1 MRMGKAV
8 VLIDGGYLA
17 KVLETIFHRPPFDFE
32 EFSDLLCQKA
42 NCERVRTYY
51 YHCRPYQSDPPTPS
65 EKTRYAEWLKFED
78 YLKKIPRLDFR
89 PGRLQR
95 IGTSFKQ
102 KGVDVCLSVDLVK
115 LSCKGIID
123 KAILITGD
131 SDFVSA
137 VNVAKEEGIVTILY
151 YSKATPM
158 YVHRE
163 LLEACD
169 ETYEIT
175 KDLIDASKPKK
186 P

>member
-1 MRMGKAV
+1 MGKAV

-17 KVLETIFHRPPFDFE
+17 KVLDKVFHRPEFGFE
-32 EFSDLLCQKA
+32 EFSDLLCTRA
-42 NCERVRTYY
+42 NCERIRTYY
-51 YHCRPYQSDPPTPS
+51 YHCRPYQSDPPTSS
-65 EKTRYAEWLKFED
+65 EKTRYADWLKFED

-95 IGTSFKQ
+95 IGATFKQ

-115 LSCKGIID
+115 LACKGIID

-131 SDFVSA
+131 SDFVPA

-151 YSKATPM
+151 YSKATPL
-158 YVHRE
+158 YVHKE
-163 LLEACD
+163 LLDSCD

-175 KDLIDASKPKK
+175 QEIIDASKPKRAT

>member
-1 MRMGKAV
+1 MGKAV

-17 KVLETIFHRPPFDFE
+17 KVLDSIFHRPSFGFQ
-32 EFSDLLCQKA
+32 EFSDLLCTRA
-42 NCERVRTYY
+42 NCERMRTYY

-65 EKTRYAEWLKFED
+65 EKKRYADWLKFEE
-78 YLKKIPRLDFR
+78 YLKAIPRLDFR

-95 IGTSFKQ
+95 IGASFKQ
-102 KGVDVCLSVDLVK
+102 KGVDVCFSVDLVK

-131 SDFVSA
+131 SDFAPA

-151 YSKATPM
+151 YSKTPPL

-169 ETYEIT
+169 ETYEIN
-175 KDLIDASKPKK
+175 KELIDGAKPKQAK
-186 P
+186 

>member
-1 MRMGKAV
+1 MGKAV

-17 KVLETIFHRPPFDFE
+17 KVLENIFHRPPFGFE
-32 EFSDLLCQKA
+32 EFSNHLCQRA
-42 NCERVRTYY
+42 DCERVRTYY
-51 YHCRPYQSDPPTPS
+51 YYCPPYQSDPPTEA
-65 EKTRYAEWLKFED
+65 EKKRYADFMLFTD
-78 YLKKIPRLDFR
+78 YLRKIPRLDFR
-89 PGRLQR
+89 FGRLQR
-95 IGTSFKQ
+95 VGAEFKQ

-131 SDFVSA
+131 SDFVPA

-151 YSKATPM
+151 YSKTPPM
-158 YVHRE
+158 YVHYE

-175 KDLIDASKPKK
+175 KDIIDASKPKSPK
-186 P
+186 R

>member
-1 MRMGKAV
+1 MGKAV

-17 KVLETIFHRPPFDFE
+17 KVLETFGRPPFDFE
-32 EFSDLLCQKA
+32 KFSDLICQKA
-42 NCERVRTYY
+42 GCERIRTYY
-51 YHCRPYQSDPPTPS
+51 YHCRPYQSNPPTPA
-65 EKTRYAEWLKFED
+65 EKTKYAEFSKFEA

-95 IGTSFKQ
+95 IGGTFRQ

-131 SDFVSA
+131 SDFVPA

-151 YSKATPM
+151 YSKTPPM
-158 YVHRE
+158 YVHNE
-163 LLEACD
+163 LLDACD

-175 KDLIDASKPKK
+175 QDIIDKSKQ
-186 P
+186 

>member
-1 MRMGKAV
+1 MGKAI

-17 KVLETIFHRPPFDFE
+17 KVLESVFHRPPFDFKN
-32 EFSDLLCQKA
+32 FSDALCQNV

-51 YHCRPYQSDPPTPS
+51 YHCRPYQSDPPTIS
-65 EKTRYAEWLKFED
+65 ERNRYAEWMKFEK

-89 PGRLQR
+89 AGRLQK
-95 IGTSFKQ
+95 IGRTFRQ

-131 SDFVSA
+131 SDFVPA
-137 VNVAKEEGIVTILY
+137 VNVAKEEGIVTVLY
-151 YSKATPM
+151 YSKNPPL

-163 LLEACD
+163 LLECCD

-175 KDLIDASKPKK
+175 QDIIDSSQP
-186 P
+186 